1 MRSALVAAS
10 APGLTRALASG
21 YHGPPE
27 LTVTR
32 ALTEWTLDPW
42 MLALIVL
49 LGGGYLAGV
58 RRVRDWSVARP
69 IWFCGLGLGFLVIA
83 TMSWVGVYQPVLF
96 YVRAVQTVL
105 LVLVVPLFLA
115 LGRPVTLAAT
125 VFPRAGARLEA
136 GIRSRPAK
144 ILTFPAITT
153 LALVGVPFVMY
164 FTSWYTAVF
173 HSTTVRELTYLV
185 LMVPGYVFFWTL
197 LRVDPVPKEYL
208 YAVSM
213 WITGAAVIGDAF
225 FGIAVIAYQT
235 LIAGAYY
242 HALARPWGPSL
253 ATDQVLG
260 GGVLWILGD
269 LVGLPFLAAQL
280 IHMMREDES
289 DAARI
294 DAELD
299 AEQAR
304 LDAARAATTSA
315 ATSAAATSAA
325 TPSAAATSAATP
337 SAAATSA
344 AATSAAAT
352 SAVVPRGSG
361 QPGESPGLGEPAAD
375 DQEPQEPQESQLWWE
390 SDPRFTSRF
399 KPTS

>member
-1 MRSALVAAS
+1 MKTALGVAG
-10 APGLTRALASG
+10 APGLTRTLAAG

-49 LGGGYLAGV
+49 LGGAYLAGV
-58 RRVRDWSVARP
+58 RRARATGSWPVARP
-69 IWFCGLGLGFLVIA
+69 IWFCGLGLGFLLIA
-83 TMSWVGVYQPVLF
+83 TMSWVGVYQSVLM
-96 YVRAVQTVL
+96 YPRAVQTVL

-115 LGRPVTLAAT
+115 LGRPLTLFAA
-125 VFPRAGARLEA
+125 VFPHAGARLEA
-136 GIRSRPAK
+136 VIRCRPVR
-144 ILTFPAITT
+144 IVTFPAITT
-153 LALVGVPFVMY
+153 FALVAVPFVMY

-197 LRVDPVPKEYL
+197 LRVDPVPKEYS

-213 WITGAAVIGDAF
+213 WITGAEVIGDAF
-225 FGIAVIAYQT
+225 FGIAVIADQN
-235 LIAGAYY
+235 LIGAGYF
-242 HALARPWGPSL
+242 HALARPWGPTL
-253 ATDQVLG
+253 ATDQVIA

-299 AEQAR
+299 AQQAQ
-304 LDAARAATTSA
+304 LEAAPLPAAPQQAHLEAARDPAAPQQAQLSTP
-315 ATSAAATSAA
+315 ATSA
-325 TPSAAATSAATP
+325 TPADEADPAAA
-337 SAAATSA
+337 
-344 AATSAAAT
+344 
-352 SAVVPRGSG
+352 R
-361 QPGESPGLGEPAAD
+361 
-375 DQEPQEPQESQLWWE
+375 EPQEPQLWWE
-390 SDPRFTSRF
+390 TDPRFTSRF

>member
-1 MRSALVAAS
+1 MRTALGVAG
-10 APGLTRALASG
+10 APGLTRTLAAG

-42 MLALIVL
+42 MLVLIVL

-58 RRVRDWSVARP
+58 RRVRTPRGDNAATAWPVARP
-69 IWFCGLGLGFLVIA
+69 IWFCGLGLGFLLIA
-83 TMSWVGVYQPVLF
+83 TMSWVGVYQSVLM
-96 YVRAVQTVL
+96 YPRAVQTVL

-115 LGRPVTLAAT
+115 LGRPLTLFAA

-136 GIRSRPAK
+136 VIRCRPVR

-153 LALVGVPFVMY
+153 FALVAVPFVMY

-197 LRVDPVPKEYL
+197 LRVDPVPKEYS

-213 WITGAAVIGDAF
+213 WITGAEVIGDAF
-225 FGIAVIAYQT
+225 FGIAVIADQN
-235 LIAGAYY
+235 LIGAGYF
-242 HALARPWGPSL
+242 HALARPWGPTL
-253 ATDQVLG
+253 ATDQVIA

-299 AEQAR
+299 AQQAQLEPAR
-304 LDAARAATTSA
+304 LPAAPRD
-315 ATSAAATSAA
+315 
-325 TPSAAATSAATP
+325 PSA
-337 SAAATSA
+337 
-344 AATSAAAT
+344 
-352 SAVVPRGSG
+352 SAVS
-361 QPGESPGLGEPAAD
+361 D
-375 DQEPQEPQESQLWWE
+375 DQADQGDLSDGHEPQEPQLWWE
-390 SDPRFTSRF
+390 TDPRFTSRF